1 MIVEALLNVQSI
13 MTGIALVTGSTSV
26 PAQVANEARPA
37 APGSAQAMP
46 GDYFDIPQD
55 AQLKVPLGPPAGK
68 NPRPARTI
76 LSPVLSPGGDN
87 AIAIAQ
93 AAEKACRADGYVVAV
108 AVTDSKG
115 NLKAAIAPDG
125 TRSNGVYMAMH
136 KAVTV
141 VGFRMSTLAL
151 RYAIE
156 KDSSLR
162 LRVTPNMSLLPGGMP
177 IFKAGRFI
185 GAVAVSGAAAHEE
198 EHCAQVGIA
207 RLDAGH

>member
-1 MIVEALLNVQSI
+1 MKFRTVMMGMALAAAGGAQ
-13 MTGIALVTGSTSV
+13 
-26 PAQVANEARPA
+26 AQVSDQRP
-37 APGSAQAMP
+37 SAVPVRPEAMP
-46 GDYFDIPQD
+46 GDFFDIPQD
-55 AQLKVPLGPPAGK
+55 AQLKVPLGPPAGR
-68 NPRPARTI
+68 NTRPAPPALAAI
-76 LSPVLSPGGDN
+76 PSPGVDK
-87 AIAIAQ
+87 AIDIAE

-108 AVTDSKG
+108 AVTDSEG

-151 RYAIE
+151 RNAIE
-156 KDSSLR
+156 KNPSLR
-162 LRVTPNMSLLPGGMP
+162 ARVKPNMALLPGGLP

-198 EHCAQVGIA
+198 EHCGQVGIS
-207 RLDAGH
+207 RLDAAR